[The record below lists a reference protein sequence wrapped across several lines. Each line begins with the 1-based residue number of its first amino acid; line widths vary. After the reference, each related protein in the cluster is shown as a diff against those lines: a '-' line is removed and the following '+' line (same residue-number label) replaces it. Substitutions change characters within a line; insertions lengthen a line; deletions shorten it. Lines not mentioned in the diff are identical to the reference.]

1 LFWSGIVLGLG
12 HPFFMSVPWWILAA
26 FRKRT
31 SAGMTLTMAP
41 LALAGWEWAHGVG
54 DLSYPW
60 ITTGIDMLTVG
71 PYAQAAD
78 LFGVCGLTLGIVLTN
93 VLLFILARGLRV
105 QPRTRIITGVALIAL
120 HGAWFMYGASRVPGE
135 TDAASSVRVACVQP
149 NIDPWDKWDSPQGQV
164 LRHMVLVDSLR
175 ARGEQPEIVLW
186 SETAIPYL
194 IRAPR
199 YTDQWSQL
207 RAWVDSSRF
216 TLVTGYADLTTYAM
230 GTAPPSARTAPAELN
245 GQPLQYDVFNAAMAV
260 PPSFMDQ
267 RIEVHRKTRLTPFA
281 ERLPFADQLTFATR
295 WFEWGVGISAWGK
308 GRALKPIDML
318 PQGTDPKGTPRVRL
332 GMIICIESIYP
343 DVAAGLTREGANV
356 LAVITN
362 DAWYN
367 GTWGP
372 RQHYDIAR
380 MRAIENRR
388 PVVRSANSGVTGI
401 IDAYGNSVTEL
412 PEMQAGIA
420 VGNVQP
426 ATDITLYTSIGDV
439 LPAVS
444 FFFTLLILLLARISR
459 IVRIMPFRINATTSL

>member
-1 LFWSGIVLGLG
+1 
-12 HPFFMSVPWWILAA
+12 
-26 FRKRT
+26 
-31 SAGMTLTMAP
+31 
-41 LALAGWEWAHGVG
+41 
-54 DLSYPW
+54 
-60 ITTGIDMLTVG
+60 
-71 PYAQAAD
+71 
-78 LFGVCGLTLGIVLTN
+78 
-93 VLLFILARGLRV
+93 
-105 QPRTRIITGVALIAL
+105 
-120 HGAWFMYGASRVPGE
+120 
-135 TDAASSVRVACVQP
+135 
-149 NIDPWDKWDSPQGQV
+149 
-164 LRHMVLVDSLR
+164 
-175 ARGEQPEIVLW
+175 
-186 SETAIPYL
+186 
-194 IRAPR
+194 
-199 YTDQWSQL
+199 
-207 RAWVDSSRF
+207 
-216 TLVTGYADLTTYAM
+216 
-230 GTAPPSARTAPAELN
+230 
-245 GQPLQYDVFNAAMAV
+245 
-260 PPSFMDQ
+260 
-267 RIEVHRKTRLTPFA
+267 
-281 ERLPFADQLTFATR
+281 
-295 WFEWGVGISAWGK
+295 
-308 GRALKPIDML
+308 
-318 PQGTDPKGTPRVRL
+318 
-332 GMIICIESIYP
+332 MIICIESIYP